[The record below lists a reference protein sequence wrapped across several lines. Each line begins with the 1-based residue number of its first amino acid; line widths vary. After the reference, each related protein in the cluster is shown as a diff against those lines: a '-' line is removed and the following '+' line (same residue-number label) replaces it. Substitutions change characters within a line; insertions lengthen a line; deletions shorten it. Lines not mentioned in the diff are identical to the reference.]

1 MREFTGG
8 RRTTGRLR
16 FRAERLVRDNRFT
29 IAVVFPVVGAVM
41 LLASAFDLLP
51 PILAYNPLLVLL
63 GVLVMRS
70 PLLVA
75 LAPLVTRKAVAI
87 LLGLTAYTYAIEY
100 VGLTTGWPYG
110 EFQYLQEIGPVVEGV
125 PIALPILFLPLVIN
139 AVLLSVL
146 LLRGL
151 GRSRVLRLGMALGI
165 VLLIDLVL
173 DPAAVAI
180 GFWAYESGVY
190 YGVPLS
196 NFAGW
201 LLSGAVA
208 VVAIDQ
214 AFDRAALL
222 DRLEACEF
230 ALDDLVS
237 FTLLWGVIN
246 AAYGNWVPVA
256 LAGALVVALAA
267 TPRFSLAMPRW
278 LPASVSR
285 E

>member
-1 MREFTGG
+1 MLFH
-8 RRTTGRLR
+8 
-16 FRAERLVRDNRFT
+16 AETLVRDNRFT
-29 IAVVFPVVGAVM
+29 IAVVFPVVGAAM
-41 LLASAFDLLP
+41 LPASAFGLLP
-51 PILAYNPLLVLL
+51 EILAYNPLLVLI
-63 GVLVMRS
+63 GILVMRS

-75 LAPLVTRKAVAI
+75 LAPLVNRRAIAI
-87 LLGLTAYTYAIEY
+87 LAALTVYTYAIEY

-110 EFQYLQEIGPVVEGV
+110 DFTYLQEIGPVVEGV
-125 PIALPILFLPLVIN
+125 PIALPILFLPLVLN

-146 LLRGL
+146 LLRNA
-151 GRSRVLRLGMALGI
+151 GRSRLLRLTTAVGI

-180 GFWAYESGVY
+180 DFWAYEQGVY

-208 VVAIDQ
+208 VVAIDL

-222 DRLEACEF
+222 DRLEACDF

-246 AAYGNWVPVA
+246 AAYANWVPVV
-256 LAGALVVALAA
+256 LAAGLVLLLAA
-267 TPRFSLAMPRW
+267 TPRFSLAVPRW
-278 LPASVSR
+278 LSASMSS